1 MFTHEMTIDTTY
13 SIHQLKLD
21 LADNNMHIYDF
32 SDESFVFHE
41 ELFWTKAFL
50 RPMVKCITKKGNT
63 IGLRFY
69 LRKIDNLLL
78 SLYLATCGTIALLT
92 ILIEAAEELPLVII
106 LWAAISLLIFWLY
119 FKNNCNR
126 ITKKIVSLQK

>member
-1 MFTHEMTIDTTY
+1 MFTHETTVNTTY
-13 SIHQLKLD
+13 SIHQLRLD
-21 LADNNMHIYDF
+21 LANNNMHIYDF

-41 ELFWTKAFL
+41 ELFWTTTFL
-50 RPMVKCITKKGNT
+50 RPMVKCITKKENT

-69 LRKIDNLLL
+69 LRKIDKILL
-78 SLYLATCGTIALLT
+78 SLYLATGGIIALL
-92 ILIEAAEELPLVII
+92 IMLIEAADELPFVII
-106 LWAAISLLIFWLY
+106 LWMAISLLVFRLY